1 MSMSPA
7 KARVRKGAIEMI
19 NSGLQR
25 LFSPTTWRRW
35 LETLQQL
42 EEAMHIS
49 ELDLLERRVRNLEAH
64 VSDLRAQARK
74 P

>member
-1 MSMSPA
+1 MIMS
-7 KARVRKGAIEMI
+7 R
-19 NSGLQR
+19 LQR
-25 LFSPTTWRRW
+25 LFSKTTWLRW
-35 LETLQQL
+35 LETLQEL

-64 VSDLRAQARK
+64 VAALRAQVRK